1 MIDGLKAR
9 DATSVDL
16 GDFFANGN
24 KVEVT
29 LRLLTPYE
37 KEQLRELMMQ
47 GVKFEPVET
56 QGARSKDNPG
66 FAPLP
71 LIEGSAQRRMKI
83 RDQKLTWAVVEHTI
97 TEDGKPA
104 EWNAKLWEALDAADP
119 RILERVTEQVDV
131 ENKLNVET
139 AEAANPT

>member
-24 KVEVT
+24 KVEVK

-97 TEDGKPA
+97 T
-104 EWNAKLWEALDAADP
+104 
-119 RILERVTEQVDV
+119 
-131 ENKLNVET
+131 
-139 AEAANPT
+139 